1 MLTNIYSFTES
12 KNINGND
19 TNQQLKSNNSYKDS
33 RNTNVPLKALR
44 RSVPLQET
52 NPSNAYSSPT
62 LTSSSIDEHNY
73 KEHGKYMLPS
83 NMDMDQSQ
91 DLSSEL
97 GSQIFPQ
104 DGKPFSCS
112 ICPRSFDR
120 QYSLERHLIL
130 HRGDKKY
137 ECNECDAKYS
147 LAANLTRHQ
156 RQVHMCTATPEAQNV
171 EPRQQH
177 STDTLNA
184 SSHGDKENLNL
195 VYCSDCPLS
204 YQMNSDAYKIHR
216 YIHEVGADLSADP
229 FLESRI
235 VQESMSVFTK
245 DGAIIERKQTKF
257 LCTDCTSNYSTWEE
271 LIEHSAHHGLPTPPP
286 FSLQPHQIENM
297 SNTASTRHI
306 EKPHKCELCYK
317 SFASEERLSKHMAV
331 HGSDDSKPLSCKEC
345 GKRFLNNSALACHSK
360 VHVGNGSNING
371 VTGYDCPICGTPFE
385 QIHSL
390 KEHVHVHRDSATGRY
405 SCPHCQKS
413 FPEYSMIRKH
423 IRAFHS
429 AKRFQCSECEKA
441 FTGADKLKA
450 HMVKHSDIKEFE
462 CDECGKQFKRKDKLK
477 EHAKRMHST
486 NVAQID
492 QPINERREFDT
503 MSNKQLI
510 NNMYPITGTRSKKN
524 KKKLK
529 GKQSQRA
536 TETATEILPGNGI
549 KVSQPVVNLDASET
563 KESKETSKPESAPVS
578 IPSKRHIPKV
588 PATDYERFTFKC
600 HKCLLGFK
608 RRGMLVNHLVKRHP
622 EIALNSVSELNMPI
636 MKPSKDYYCQYCNKV
651 YKSSS
656 KRKVHIL
663 KNHPGAPLPLSARE
677 TSSEAVNGIHG
688 QDPTFSATVGSI
700 KLQPHRCKQCHRQY
714 ASNAKLLQHQRKK
727 HLANIPSSGA
737 NQQNDSSSSK
747 ENVSSENR
755 RKDENVAT
763 TGSQDENAAS
773 DEWDLLT
780 SNYNKSDAH
789 LSSKTNSELS
799 FSNQY
804 SAKPQPPSAKND
816 NDSALDNKTKQTSH
830 HSDDEDDGG
839 GVALQ
844 YIVHDNGDLEVVQR
858 AMPSASFSDRRSVDT
873 PAPNDPD
880 SVHPDAMECANA
892 ERVSI
897 KNGEKHGFIPSMQ
910 YVVNSTV
917 SMNNEVAHSDKGAIQ
932 STSNTIHLE
941 SSSYKLRSLNEQP
954 PGKTEHHF
962 STMEE
967 IAIPIKY
974 QETYVNQESKA
985 VGSGGLMVSLATP
998 QHGADNPFAS
1008 TSRASHLIQLPS
1020 SNAVSLVSA
1029 SSSQPYN
1036 QQQRFINANVEKEPQ
1051 TALHVHPSLNF
1062 EQAGTNRIGAL
1073 PNARQDTLPYSKD
1086 SIEIVLADNR
1096 TIMFPAQSQNSE
1108 NQTTPCTDHSLQ
1120 PSGTHGRF
1128 QAGQGLSSILPH
1140 GSSHQNQANIVNL
1153 KAQPANSYLV
1163 RSKVSETPIQE
1174 NLVTVNADH
1183 IAPMTVNYNSQNSNS
1198 NKESMKQRKQPR
1210 QGTSSYTQQ
1219 NHNVQNPNQSR
1230 PSTSQEPPSPI
1241 DDAQSQTERELTE
1254 WLNDAYKRKR

>member
-1 MLTNIYSFTES
+1 M
-12 KNINGND
+12 
-19 TNQQLKSNNSYKDS
+19 
-33 RNTNVPLKALR
+33 A
-44 RSVPLQET
+44 
-52 NPSNAYSSPT
+52 
-62 LTSSSIDEHNY
+62 
-73 KEHGKYMLPS
+73 
-83 NMDMDQSQ
+83 MDQSQ
-91 DLSSEL
+91 
-97 GSQIFPQ
+97 GSGSDVGLPIFSQ
-104 DGKPFSCS
+104 DGKPFTCS

-130 HRGDKKY
+130 HKGDKKY

-156 RQVHMCTATPEAQNV
+156 RQVHMSTATPEAQNI

-195 VYCSDCPLS
+195 VCCSDCPLS
-204 YQMNSDAYKIHR
+204 YQINSDAYKIHR

-271 LIEHSAHHGLPTPPP
+271 LIEHSAHHGLPTPP
-286 FSLQPHQIENM
+286 SLSLEPHQIENM

-486 NVAQID
+486 KVSQID
-492 QPINERREFDT
+492 QPMLERRGFGT
-503 MSNKQLI
+503 MSNKRLI
-510 NNMYPITGTRSKKN
+510 NDMYPINGTRSKKN

-529 GKQSQRA
+529 GKQSQKV
-536 TETATEILPGNGI
+536 TEPAAEILPGNHI
-549 KVSQPVVNLDASET
+549 EVSQPVVNFGASET
-563 KESKETSKPESAPVS
+563 KESKEPAKPESAPVAT
-578 IPSKRHIPKV
+578 PSKRHIPKV

-727 HLANIPSSGA
+727 HSANIPSSGA
-737 NQQNDSSSSK
+737 NQQNDASSSK
-747 ENVSSENR
+747 ENVTSENR
-755 RKDENVAT
+755 RNVENVAPSGT
-763 TGSQDENAAS
+763 QNENAAS

-780 SNYNKSDAH
+780 SNYTKS
-789 LSSKTNSELS
+789 E
-799 FSNQY
+799 
-804 SAKPQPPSAKND
+804 PQHPSAKND
-816 NDSALDNKTKQTSH
+816 NDSALDSKNKQTSY

-897 KNGEKHGFIPSMQ
+897 ENREKDGFIPSMQ

-941 SSSYKLRSLNEQP
+941 SSSYKLRSMNEQP

-962 STMEE
+962 STMAE

-985 VGSGGLMVSLATP
+985 VSSGGLTVSLATP
-998 QHGADNPFAS
+998 QHGAGNPFAS
-1008 TSRASHLIQLPS
+1008 TPGASHLIQLPS
-1020 SNAVSLVSA
+1020 SNAVSMVSA
-1029 SSSQPYN
+1029 SSSQHYN
-1036 QQQRFINANVEKEPQ
+1036 QQQRFINANVEKQSQ
-1051 TALHVHPSLNF
+1051 TALQVHPNLNL
-1062 EQAGTNRIGAL
+1062 EQPGTNKIETL
-1073 PNARQDTLPYSKD
+1073 PNARQDAFPYSKD

-1096 TIMFPAQSQNSE
+1096 TLMFPVQSQSSE
-1108 NQTTPCTDHSLQ
+1108 YQTTPCTHNSLQ

-1128 QAGQGLSSILPH
+1128 QAGQSLSSILPN
-1140 GSSHQNQANIVNL
+1140 GSNHRNQENISNLNAQSVNR
-1153 KAQPANSYLV
+1153 YLV
-1163 RSKVSETPIQE
+1163 SSNVSETPIQE

-1183 IAPMTVNYNSQNSNS
+1183 IAPMTVNYASQNPNS
-1198 NKESMKQRKQPR
+1198 NKESLKQRKQPR
-1210 QGTSSYTQQ
+1210 QGTSSHTQQ
-1219 NHNVQNPNQSR
+1219 NHNVQNTNQSN

-1241 DDAQSQTERELTE
+1241 DDAQSKTERELTE